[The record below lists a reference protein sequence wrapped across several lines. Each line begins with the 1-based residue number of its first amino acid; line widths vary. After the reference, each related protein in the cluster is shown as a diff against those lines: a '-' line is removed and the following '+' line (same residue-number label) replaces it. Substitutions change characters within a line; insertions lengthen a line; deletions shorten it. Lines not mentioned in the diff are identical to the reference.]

1 MESASGEPRWPA
13 FTRTPYS
20 YPGSLFTVL
29 EARSRRPFGA
39 WPRRVAVRRR
49 RTLIF
54 GRRTSTERLAAAP
67 RPHRVRWLLA
77 PELPAGIARVKSA
90 KVESASGPASG
101 SASGR
106 SAQPC
111 AAPVRGGSAQRW
123 ALFGRIHAGG
133 DRRRT
138 ARECAGAVGMVTESI
153 APAISGRASSRAFP
167 VLGAAGRVG
176 WYSHRPSAGEP
187 FEPDAIDWSG
197 MRALSEWPTT
207 RQVTLR

>member
-1 MESASGEPRWPA
+1 MPDPLFDIRLRWREAVRTQIMDGAPPARRPTTPAGAGIGRRHRAREERESGIGVRSGKWLSFRHVCSAVRCAGPRWQ
-13 FTRTPYS
+13 
-20 YPGSLFTVL
+20 
-29 EARSRRPFGA
+29 RSAMGA
-39 WPRRVAVRRR
+39 VRADSRRR
-49 RTLIF
+49 RP
-54 GRRTSTERLAAAP
+54 S
-67 RPHRVRWLLA
+67 PH
-77 PELPAGIARVKSA
+77 
-90 KVESASGPASG
+90 
-101 SASGR
+101 
-106 SAQPC
+106 
-111 AAPVRGGSAQRW
+111 
-123 ALFGRIHAGG
+123 
-133 DRRRT
+133 

>member
-1 MESASGEPRWPA
+1 MGNRSIRARFFSANR
-13 FTRTPYS
+13 
-20 YPGSLFTVL
+20 SL
-29 EARSRRPFGA
+29 E
-39 WPRRVAVRRR
+39 
-49 RTLIF
+49 
-54 GRRTSTERLAAAP
+54 GRRTKDARSTVRHTTALAGGSADANHGCGRLP
-67 RPHRVRWLLA
+67 RADRQRLLA
-77 PELPAGIARVKSA
+77 LELAAGIAHVKSA

-101 SASGR
+101 SASGT